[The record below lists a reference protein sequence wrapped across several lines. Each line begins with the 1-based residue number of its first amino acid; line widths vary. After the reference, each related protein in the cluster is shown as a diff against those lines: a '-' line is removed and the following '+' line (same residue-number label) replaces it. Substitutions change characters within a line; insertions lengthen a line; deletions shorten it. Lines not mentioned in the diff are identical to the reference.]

1 MPDGFWEGYVAKLLV
16 VALMLTMLYV
26 IGARLR
32 RQGMFGRNTARFIHV
47 IETTMLS
54 QHAALYVIRAGTRYF
69 VIGAGTGGIV
79 TLAELAPR
87 ELEARSGST

>member
-1 MPDGFWEGYVAKLLV
+1 MPAGFWEGYIAKLLV
-16 VALMLTMLYV
+16 VALMLTTLYV

-32 RQGMFGRNTARFIHV
+32 RPGIFGRNAARFIHV

-69 VIGAGTGGIV
+69 VIGAGTGGIAR
-79 TLAELAPR
+79 LAELAPG
-87 ELEARSGST
+87 ELETKSGST